1 MNKEGMLT
9 AVEKLTVVYKKNIF
23 LFEPIA
29 SQRRPMLLMVDT
41 PDNKKSRE
49 SSTCTGPRTVV
60 HIAVCAND
68 SPATAKVKES
78 EAPTRITF

>member
-29 SQRRPMLLMVDT
+29 S
-41 PDNKKSRE
+41 
-49 SSTCTGPRTVV
+49 
-60 HIAVCAND
+60 
-68 SPATAKVKES
+68 
-78 EAPTRITF
+78 